1 MSKKRC
7 WNDAFGELGFIRE
20 SNLEYP
26 SARCCFCSTVYNNS
40 SLDKNKLKRHRDTVH
55 AEHCNKSV
63 DIFKQ
68 QTKNFVQ
75 QQQTFKNIMTPKTS
89 QGLVVSS
96 FKIAHQLMVAKKP
109 FTLAEN
115 VIKPCLEIVAREL
128 HGGAAKTEVK
138 KLSLSDNS
146 MQRRCALIA
155 DSLKEQVL
163 AKLHDAPC
171 FGLQLDETTDITRE
185 AQLIVYVRF
194 PDKKSD
200 LIEDHYLYCIP
211 VGVDTTAA
219 SIFSNVD
226 HFFREHSIVQSCL
239 Y

>member
-1 MSKKRC
+1 
-7 WNDAFGELGFIRE
+7 
-20 SNLEYP
+20 
-26 SARCCFCSTVYNNS
+26 
-40 SLDKNKLKRHRDTVH
+40 
-55 AEHCNKSV
+55 
-63 DIFKQ
+63 
-68 QTKNFVQ
+68 
-75 QQQTFKNIMTPKTS
+75 MTPKPS
-89 QGLVVSS
+89 QGLVISS

-128 HGGAAKTEVK
+128 HGGAAETEVK

-211 VGVDTTAA
+211 VGVDTTATR
-219 SIFSNVD
+219 IFSNFN
-226 HFFREHSIVQSCL
+226 HFFREHSIIWTKCKAICTDGARTTKIPTYLVQLHRSPPLSKSCKL
-239 Y
+239 